1 MFKYDIESN
10 YRQRKNIYNVAIFL
24 LVLFAAIAVY
34 LFYVQIWDAS
44 FLNNNSHNRRSYFF
58 ADSIKRGAIIDRN
71 GIVIAHSVENE
82 SGKYYRIY
90 DYGAAF
96 ANITGYYSKKYG
108 KTGIEAQ
115 LDDQLSGANNSLL
128 AFGPIARLWQ
138 NDGADVILTID
149 ARVQLNAYNALGG
162 FSGAAVALNPQTGEI
177 LAFVSKPA
185 FDPNNLDVSWQSLIN
200 DSSSPLIDRA
210 AQGLYPPGSTI
221 KAMMAAEALHYGVID
236 QTKTMDC
243 TGQLKIGDYEL
254 IDDSHEVHGKINIKE
269 ALIDSCNIF
278 FGQLAI
284 DSGRS
289 KVTSYFHDFKFSQS
303 VPGIPDSVTA
313 VIPDLQKLGDGDL
326 AQTGIGQGG
335 LLVTP
340 LQMAIVTEA
349 IANGGSVELPYFVS
363 SIRSNSKTIKTFYP
377 ERYFSVADNDNMAA
391 VRDMMEAVVKR
402 GTGTSVRIPGVRVG
416 GKTGTAQN
424 PHGQSH
430 SWFVGFA
437 PVENPQV
444 CVAVIAENAGYG
456 AGIAASVARQI
467 IIDALRR

>member
-1 MFKYDIESN
+1 MLKYDLESN

-24 LVLFAAIAVY
+24 LLLFAAIAVY
-34 LFYVQIWDAS
+34 LCYVQIFNAD
-44 FLNNNSHNRRSYFF
+44 FLNNNTHNRRSYFF

-71 GIVIAHSVENE
+71 GVVLAHSVKAAD
-82 SGKYYRIY
+82 GKYYRIY

-115 LDDQLSGANNSLL
+115 YDDQLSGANNSLL
-128 AFGPIARLWQ
+128 VFGPIARLWQ
-138 NDGADVILTID
+138 TEGADVVLTID
-149 ARVQLNAYNALGG
+149 ARVQLNAYNALGRYN
-162 FSGAAVALNPQTGEI
+162 GAAVAINPQTGEI
-177 LAFVSKPA
+177 LAFVSKPE
-185 FDPNNLDVSWQSLIN
+185 FNPNYLDDSWQSLIN
-200 DSSSPLIDRA
+200 DKNSPLIDRA

-221 KAMMAAEALHYGVID
+221 KAMMAAESLHYGVID
-236 QTKTMDC
+236 QEKTMDC
-243 TGQLKIGDYEL
+243 AGQLKIGDYEL
-254 IDDSHEVHGKINIKE
+254 IDDNHEVHGKINIKD

-284 DSGRS
+284 DSGRG
-289 KVTSYFHDFKFSQS
+289 KTLSYFRDFKFGQS
-303 VPGIPDSVTA
+303 VPNVLNSVSA
-313 VIPDLQKLGDGDL
+313 VIPDLHKLGDGDL

-340 LQMAIVTEA
+340 LQMALVTAA
-349 IANGGSVELPYFVS
+349 IANDGVVELPYFVS
-363 SIRSNSKTIKTFYP
+363 SIRVNDKAVKTFYP
-377 ERYFSVADNDNMAA
+377 QRYFSVADKDSMTA

-424 PHGQSH
+424 PHGESH

-437 PVENPQV
+437 PVDNPKV

-467 IIDALRR
+467 IIDTLGR